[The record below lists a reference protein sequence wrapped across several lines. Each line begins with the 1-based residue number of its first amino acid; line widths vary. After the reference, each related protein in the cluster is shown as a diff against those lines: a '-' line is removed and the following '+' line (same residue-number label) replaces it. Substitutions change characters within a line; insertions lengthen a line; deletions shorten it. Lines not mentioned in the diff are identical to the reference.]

1 MNIQKFISF
10 VLLVFS
16 LSSCEK
22 LDKYTQFNLDFS
34 QQITIEASTAIN
46 LPFNLPT
53 PPITTNSESAFK
65 SNNTN
70 KDLVEKIQLTKLH
83 LTVLSPSGEDFSILK
98 SIEVFINSPG
108 LTETRIAWLN
118 NVPVSQST
126 IQLDVSDSDLKEYIF
141 ADTFSLKV
149 KTVTDELNT
158 RDYQI
163 DIKSTFKVNAK
174 ILGI

>member
-1 MNIQKFISF
+1 MKKLKFLLF
-10 VLLVFS
+10 VTLAFAFN
-16 LSSCEK
+16 SCEN
-22 LDKYTQFNLDFS
+22 LDKYTKFNLDFT
-34 QQITIEASTAIN
+34 QQISIEASTAIN
-46 LPFNLPT
+46 LPFNFPT
-53 PPITTNSESAFK
+53 PPVTTNSESAFK

-70 KDLVEKIQLTKLH
+70 KDLVEKIELTKLQ
-83 LTVLSPSGEDFSILK
+83 LTVLSPAGEDFSILK

-108 LTETRIAWLN
+108 LSETRVAWLN

-126 IQLDVSDSDLKEYIF
+126 IQLDVSNSDLKDYIF

-149 KTVTDELNT
+149 TTVTDELNT

-163 DIKSTFKVNAK
+163 EIKSTFNVNAK